1 MVQKEGKK
9 PLLVAAVADEVTDK
23 KKLHEP
29 TEEKKKIEQ
38 KLSSGQY
45 ATLSEMAT
53 DINDGQPSK
62 LVEEILFKNMMRIM
76 RQEAN
81 MD

>member
-45 ATLSEMAT
+45 ATLQKWPLT
-53 DINDGQPSK
+53 
-62 LVEEILFKNMMRIM
+62 
-76 RQEAN
+76 
-81 MD
+81 